1 MVFLCANILA
11 TIVCDI
17 AVSLGEAAGMTLCG
31 FLNPAVSLEER
42 ARYDIGV
49 IFAGCL

>member
-1 MVFLCANILA
+1 MI
-11 TIVCDI
+11 
-17 AVSLGEAAGMTLCG
+17 LCG

-42 ARYDIGV
+42 VRYNIGV